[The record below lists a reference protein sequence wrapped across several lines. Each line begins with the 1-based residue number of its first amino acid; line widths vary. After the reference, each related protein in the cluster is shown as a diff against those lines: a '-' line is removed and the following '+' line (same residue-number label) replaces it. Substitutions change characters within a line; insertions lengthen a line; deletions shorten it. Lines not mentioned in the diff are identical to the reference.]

1 MVDKITLWAAR
12 AALAIWL
19 GAVAAAGYPT
29 WEWWRFESEP
39 GGTFSGFD
47 CVGRWGHSSWVD
59 WLLTP
64 ARTDIGAI
72 LSVSEMWAVPALLVV
87 GAFLAGRG
95 CGDPRVAGRRGAAA
109 LALMAVA
116 RPLAWDYFD
125 SEACASVPLLSRAWF
140 AEVVCGWGNTETALL
155 VAALLVLLAS
165 TLTPRGPRA
174 PLPRAAVTTSSG
186 QGISSGPDKSYPD
199 FSGMFATSMVSVA
212 GIPAPRSPVP
222 YEHRGMV
229 WRRSVALLIDYLIVV
244 HILGAALGGLLS
256 MIPGAS
262 GPGLE
267 YGVFNRVA
275 SWTLDFEPR
284 SHAIM
289 LAIFLYFWSQY
300 VLWGRTLGQR
310 LLGLRVV
317 PAGPMITRRV
327 VDVLAGSTA
336 DPADT
341 TPVAAGAVPGQEGGR
356 RPHGLRGRRAALRT
370 LVFPVVTLLPEV
382 GWVVLI
388 ADALVALLA
397 PDGRALH
404 DLVAGTAVVHD
415 RRSTP
420 GRLASPSVP
429 DRR

>member
-1 MVDKITLWAAR
+1 MVDKITSWAAR

-39 GGTFSGFD
+39 GGTVSGFD

-64 ARTDIGAI
+64 VRTDIGAI

-116 RPLAWDYFD
+116 RPLTWDYFD
-125 SEACASVPLLSRAWF
+125 SEACAPVPLLSRAWF
-140 AEVVCGWGNTETALL
+140 GEVACGWGSTETALL
-155 VAALLVLLAS
+155 VTALLVTALLVLLAS

-174 PLPRAAVTTSSG
+174 PLPRTA
-186 QGISSGPDKSYPD
+186 
-199 FSGMFATSMVSVA
+199 VSVA
-212 GIPAPRSPVP
+212 VVPAPGSPVP

-229 WRRSVALLIDYLIVV
+229 WRRSVALLVDYLIVV
-244 HILGAALGGLLS
+244 HILGAVLRGLLS
-256 MIPGAS
+256 MIPGDS
-262 GPGLE
+262 GSGLE
-267 YGVFNRVA
+267 HGVLNRVA
-275 SWTLDFEPR
+275 SWPLDFEPR

-289 LAIFLYFWSQY
+289 LAIFLYFWSQH
-300 VLWGRTLGQR
+300 VLWGRTPGQR

-336 DPADT
+336 DPAAT
-341 TPVAAGAVPGQEGGR
+341 TPVAAGAVPRQEGGR

-382 GWVVLI
+382 GLVVLI

-404 DLVAGTAVVHD
+404 DLAAGTAVVHD